1 MDRTVGSR
9 GRGHASTSAG
19 TRNNNNNN
27 TTAAPSGARSRN
39 KMVAAEEE
47 PGSSSHPAV
56 VFGNMVREMAE
67 KRAVVIFTKSTCCIS
82 HSIKVLFVDMG
93 VNVEEHELDKHMLG
107 PELEWALK
115 SMGCTPPVPA
125 VFIAGKLVGSATHV
139 FTLQVSGRLRK
150 MLLDANALWV

>member
-1 MDRTVGSR
+1 MDRTLASR
-9 GRGHASTSAG
+9 AHASTSAG
-19 TRNNNNNN
+19 TRN
-27 TTAAPSGARSRN
+27 TTTTSSSSTAAARNKN
-39 KMVAAEEE
+39 KMVAAVEE

-93 VNVEEHELDKHMLG
+93 VNVEEHELDRHMLG

-139 FTLQVSGRLRK
+139 FTLQVSGRLRQ
-150 MLLDANALWV
+150 MLLDAKALWV